1 MNGEIIDRVFALKE
15 RFLCFSIDTAIMA
28 LAYLFA
34 IVLRFEFHAPH
45 WGWNG
50 VLITFFVVAAV
61 QWLFLFLFGC
71 HKAIWKYITV
81 SDVPRFIS
89 AVACSATTLIILRFL
104 MPGHFNVRPP
114 YSITFINAIFVFGG
128 LLLAR
133 VFSRMLAQSG
143 THSVKSDR
151 PEKLRNV
158 LLIGA
163 GDAGN
168 TVLREMRNQNQCNS
182 HLIGFLDDDPA
193 KQGANIQG
201 GTVLGKI
208 KDLPA
213 VSARYNVDEVIV
225 TMVCVPKE
233 VIRRVVSLCK
243 ESDLPVRILPAFHEL
258 IDGSVMASRLRKV
271 EISDLLGREETK
283 FDDRQIIKVIANKC
297 VLVTGAG
304 GSIGSEIVRQ
314 TARMGPSRVVLF
326 ERFENA
332 LYQIDRE
339 IRQKMPDAV
348 IVTVVGDVCD
358 RARVEDV
365 FRLYNPEVVI
375 HAAAHK
381 HVPMMEINAGE
392 ALKNNVIGTRVV
404 GETAV
409 KYNAERFILV
419 STDKAVNPLSVMGV
433 TKRLAEMVVQSL
445 NRRGKTIFSA
455 VRFGNVLGSSGSV
468 VPLFQEQIAQG
479 GPVTVTH
486 PEMTRYFMTIE
497 EAVHLVLLS
506 ITQTEGGEIFILD
519 MGEPVRIV
527 DLAEE
532 MIRLSGLKPYDDIS
546 IVFSGI
552 RPGEKLYEDLDV
564 SEASVLKTEL
574 ARIYICK
581 IDEAGPDLVD
591 SMVTSCKEICRNQDG
606 DSVKR
611 HLTIDLYA
619 RLSNEIR
626 VSDRENPGRIIKN
639 D

>member
-1 MNGEIIDRVFALKE
+1 MNGEIIDKVSALKE
-15 RFLCFSIDTAIMA
+15 RFQCFVIDTVIMA
-28 LAYLFA
+28 IAYLFA
-34 IVLRFEFHAPH
+34 IFLRFEFHAPH
-45 WGWNG
+45 WGWEG
-50 VLITFFVVAAV
+50 VLITFFVVALV
-61 QWLFLFLFGC
+61 QWFFLLLFGC
-71 HKAIWKYITV
+71 QKAIWRYITV
-81 SDVPRFIS
+81 SDVPRFII
-89 AVACSATTLIILRFL
+89 AVFCSAAMLIVFRFL
-104 MPGHFNVRPP
+104 MPTHFNVRPP

-128 LLLAR
+128 LLLVR
-133 VFSRMLAQSG
+133 GFSRLLAQSG
-143 THSVKSDR
+143 NESAKSGA
-151 PEKLRNV
+151 PVKLRN
-158 LLIGA
+158 LLLVGA

-168 TVLREMRNQNQCNS
+168 TVLREMRNQSQSNCN
-182 HLIGFLDDDPA
+182 LVGFLDDDPG

-201 GTVLGKI
+201 VKVLGRI
-208 KDLPA
+208 KDLPDI
-213 VSARYNVDEVIV
+213 SARYNIDEVIV

-243 ESDLPVRILPAFHEL
+243 ESDLLVRILPAFHEL
-258 IDGSVMASRLRKV
+258 IDGSVTASRLRKV

-283 FDDRQIIKVIANKC
+283 FDDTPIIKMISNKC

-314 TARMGPSRVVLF
+314 IARMGPSQVILF

-339 IRQKMPDAV
+339 IRQKMPDTLVVAM
-348 IVTVVGDVCD
+348 VGDVCD

-365 FRLYNPEVVI
+365 FRIYSPEVII

-381 HVPMMEINAGE
+381 HVPMMENNAGE
-392 ALKNNVIGTRVV
+392 AVKNNVLGTRVV
-404 GETAV
+404 GETSV
-409 KYNAERFILV
+409 NFGAERFVLI
-419 STDKAVNPLSVMGV
+419 STDKAVNPLSVMGI

-445 NRRGKTIFSA
+445 NRKGRTTFSA

-486 PEMTRYFMTIE
+486 PNMTRYFMTIE

-506 ITQTEGGEIFILD
+506 ITQTEGGEIFTLD

-532 MIRLSGLKPYDDIS
+532 MIRLSGLKPYEDIP

-552 RPGEKLYEDLDV
+552 RPGEKISEDLDV
-564 SEASVLKTEL
+564 SAASVLKTAL

-581 IDEAGPDLVD
+581 IDEAGAEVVAAML
-591 SMVTSCKEICRNQDG
+591 TSCEEICLNQAG
-606 DSVKR
+606 DPVMR
-611 HLTIDLYA
+611 HLVTELYA
-619 RLSNEIR
+619 RVSQEIESG
-626 VSDRENPGRIIKN
+626 VDKN
-639 D
+639 I